1 MFERFQSDG
10 ETSAEHLVASGYW
23 PARAAQ
29 FLADG
34 TWSRAVEICKE
45 SLDEEPGCCSG
56 RLIYARALYHAGQV
70 ESATEQF
77 YRVLALDAEN
87 IVALKYLGDIKFTE
101 HDEPA
106 ALAHYRR
113 VLEIDPYCHALTS
126 PIKSSRPETTRTI
139 TLTRG
144 GESRPTIDK
153 RRGTLRK
160 IPFYTETV
168 GDLYLT
174 QGHSRLAAEV
184 FRGLYEKKPTP
195 QLLEKLE
202 QAQRKIHVK
211 EKTHVDQTD

>member
-34 TWSRAVEICKE
+34 TWSRVVEICKE

-113 VLEIDPYCHALTS
+113 VLEIDPYCHALRS

-144 GESRPTIDK
+144 TPRLSAICTLPRGIPDWRPRCFAVCTK
-153 RRGTLRK
+153 KNRPRSFWKNWNR
-160 IPFYTETV
+160 PNERYT
-168 GDLYLT
+168 
-174 QGHSRLAAEV
+174 
-184 FRGLYEKKPTP
+184 
-195 QLLEKLE
+195 
-202 QAQRKIHVK
+202 
-211 EKTHVDQTD
+211 